1 MSEVVF
7 AQLCKTVSSV
17 DESKS
22 KILDLYGTASSETPK
37 DISANDFINLFY
49 SGIES
54 GDKKF
59 NIDLDASSNE
69 LCKKFLDLS
78 GSWYEKNDANLFQIA
93 KRVPEE
99 YGNMMG
105 ISVDCFDTCS
115 LLKLRSELLELE
127 DLCQVCSDRQ
137 VICCSLTLSELV
149 EVLNDGDNTI
159 NRKNPSEVTLTSVAG
174 ASGGTF
180 LSNASAVEMLKTGDK
195 LAFSILITNPSNKVK
210 DVEIMLHFN
219 IKNN

>member
-1 MSEVVF
+1 
-7 AQLCKTVSSV
+7 
-17 DESKS
+17 
-22 KILDLYGTASSETPK
+22 
-37 DISANDFINLFY
+37 
-49 SGIES
+49 
-54 GDKKF
+54 
-59 NIDLDASSNE
+59 
-69 LCKKFLDLS
+69 
-78 GSWYEKNDANLFQIA
+78 
-93 KRVPEE
+93 
-99 YGNMMG
+99 MG